1 MQAHVD
7 QYVEDLQLLG
17 LTFDQ
22 TTFASD
28 YFQQLYGIAADL
40 IRAGKMYADCT
51 PKEQVSR
58 CRCVMCCWH
67 SL

>member
-28 YFQQLYGIAADL
+28 YFQQLYDLAADL
-40 IRAGKMYADCT
+40 IRAGKVYADCT
-51 PKEQVSR
+51 PKEQVRS
-58 CRCVMCCWH
+58 CCCTM
-67 SL
+67 SC